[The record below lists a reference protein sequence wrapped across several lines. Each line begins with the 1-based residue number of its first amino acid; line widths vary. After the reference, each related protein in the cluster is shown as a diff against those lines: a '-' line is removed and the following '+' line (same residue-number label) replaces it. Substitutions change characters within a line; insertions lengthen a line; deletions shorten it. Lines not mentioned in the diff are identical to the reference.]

1 MKFIIL
7 LLLVLVL
14 TPVMQSKEKSKFKS
28 RGDDLDEEYEDGEN
42 NVTLIGLAALV
53 VFSIYLYYDLAEK
66 KKMRELL
73 AGQNQIPQENQSV
86 SSNSNQ
92 VYLK

>member
-1 MKFIIL
+1 
-7 LLLVLVL
+7 
-14 TPVMQSKEKSKFKS
+14 
-28 RGDDLDEEYEDGEN
+28 LDEEYEDDEN

-53 VFSIYLYYDLAEK
+53 VFSIYLYFDLAEK

-73 AGQNQIPQENQSV
+73 AGQNRIPQENQSV

>member
-1 MKFIIL
+1 M
-7 LLLVLVL
+7 
-14 TPVMQSKEKSKFKS
+14 
-28 RGDDLDEEYEDGEN
+28 DEEYEDDEN

-73 AGQNQIPQENQSV
+73 AGQNRIPQ
-86 SSNSNQ
+86 
-92 VYLK
+92 